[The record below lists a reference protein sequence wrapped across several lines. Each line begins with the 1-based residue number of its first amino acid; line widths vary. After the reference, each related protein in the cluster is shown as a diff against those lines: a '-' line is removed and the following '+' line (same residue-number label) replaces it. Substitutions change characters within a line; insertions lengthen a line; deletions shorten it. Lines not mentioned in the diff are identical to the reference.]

1 MGGFLGSMLGSSMG
15 NNSKRTATASS
26 SQPAPAA
33 SSNPDAGST
42 PPATSQESTGGWGC
56 GTLFILLC
64 AALLAWALFSAFG
77 CTGSGDGAG
86 SGAYASASSTHQR
99 EKLPAGTAQITPY
112 YNDLDGDWIHNAA
125 VLETGLR
132 AFADETG
139 VMPYVYILPNG
150 DTTSTAELT
159 QTAEEVYAQNF
170 DDEGHFVLVFCDNGS
185 GGYNCGYCVGSAAR
199 SVMDDEAVSVLAK
212 NLDAAYANQSLSE
225 EEIFSKAFSETAQE
239 IMADP
244 AEAKRPLIVGAV
256 AIVVLAVAVTLYGAH
271 KNREKKRQAEQKRL
285 DDLLNQPLETFGDQE
300 LEDLE
305 KKYTDKGPSE

>member
-15 NNSKRTATASS
+15 NSSKRATAASS

-33 SSNPDAGST
+33 SSNPGADST
-42 PPATSQESTGGWGC
+42 PPATPQESTGGCGC
-56 GTLFILLC
+56 GTLFVLLC

-77 CTGSGDGAG
+77 CAGSGDGAG

-112 YNDLDGDWIHNAA
+112 YNDLDGDWIHNTA

-150 DTTSTAELT
+150 YTTSTAELT
-159 QTAEEVYAQNF
+159 QTAQEVYAQNF

-199 SVMDDEAVSVLAK
+199 SVMDDEAVGILRDY
-212 NLDAAYANQSLSE
+212 LDRYYTSDYSDEEYFGKVFADTASRIMTVTKSPWPVVGGIFGMLLLVALCFATVVGLLSGIAPANRAVKISAL
-225 EEIFSKAFSETAQE
+225 
-239 IMADP
+239 
-244 AEAKRPLIVGAV
+244 EAIR
-256 AIVVLAVAVTLYGAH
+256 H
-271 KNREKKRQAEQKRL
+271 E
-285 DDLLNQPLETFGDQE
+285 
-300 LEDLE
+300 
-305 KKYTDKGPSE
+305 